1 MLQNAYLFAK
11 FGADT
16 AENEPHFVMKDW
28 QEGRGGLRR
37 HAGRRR
43 GPRGAAAGRA
53 RGAGSGAAPRSS
65 HGFLFAAYQEADSSG
80 TLC

>member
-28 QEGRGGLRR
+28 QEGRGPTKMGGVV
-37 HAGRRR
+37 ATKV
-43 GPRGAAAGRA
+43 
-53 RGAGSGAAPRSS
+53 AP
-65 HGFLFAAYQEADSSG
+65 
-80 TLC
+80 